1 MPPVQAKDQDSD
13 ASPEEDGLIDLD
25 NLPEDRHER
34 LRLLG
39 VDQSLI
45 EEGGDFLDMI
55 EQGAI
60 DELARS
66 QEKMR
71 EEQAERRKR
80 RKAKEDAKKALELK
94 QSGPSEEIFK
104 LEVSIM

>member
-66 QEKMR
+66 QERTSMVR
-71 EEQAERRKR
+71 
-80 RKAKEDAKKALELK
+80 DKK
-94 QSGPSEEIFK
+94 
-104 LEVSIM
+104 